1 MNKEKP
7 LNVLLLTIDALR
19 ADRTSLLGYNRPT
32 TPNLERL
39 AKNAIVCEQA
49 VSLSTF
55 TQSACLQLLTSTR
68 PLSCGGYDH
77 GAKGRPDTLF
87 KQLNDHGYRTTNLT
101 SLHWVNKYYGYGPGV
116 DEEVPLFGLNTFPGV
131 VIVMLRNTLIAY
143 EQGDIDEAAM
153 MSEAGPMM
161 KKFFADVTD
170 FCRWQINHADEI
182 RKGFPD
188 SSLVNADYDYLRVL
202 KLLERHNTSFQN
214 DPVAYVCRH
223 LVPTTKA
230 SDWAGQW
237 LMREWFYMRRPWRLI
252 SEAAHRASSWVL
264 RHVAPDLSK
273 ARDNRFKSYADAS
286 SLADRVI
293 RSLEEHD
300 HKQPF
305 CIWTH
310 FMDTHTPYVSGA
322 GRNWYKQTPDYLK
335 ALGYAARYA
344 PAMTFDTRPQRAED
358 HEGFSALYDAAVLST
373 DTEIGRVIDA
383 LDRLGLREKTL
394 VAISGDHG
402 EELGEHGSWGH
413 LFLLYEH
420 NTRVPMIFHHPSIA
434 ETRIDAQVST
444 MDFAPTITKI
454 LGIDPV
460 KDWEGSAI
468 TGDSDKE
475 DLMLMETFFGGNC
488 LFEQRPLYFAVR
500 SHELLY
506 MWKEYLDPSDK
517 ISPPGPELYNHSSDP
532 AQRNNIYRDNHPE
545 LSLFN
550 SKIAERMAEIPEVSD
565 QRIVDAFGEI
575 GQAAV
580 TQVRGSKSKL

>member
-19 ADRTSLLGYNRPT
+19 ADRTSLLGYDRPT
-32 TPNLERL
+32 TPTLERL

-68 PLSCGGYDH
+68 PLSYGGYDH

-170 FCRWQINHADEI
+170 FCRWQINHTDEI

-300 HKQPF
+300 HNQPF

-310 FMDTHTPYVSGA
+310 FMDTHAPYVSGA
-322 GRNWYKQTPDYLK
+322 GRYWYRQTPDYLK
-335 ALGYAARYA
+335 ALGHKAGYA
-344 PAMTFDTRPQRAED
+344 PAMTFDIRPKKPED
-358 HEGFSALYDAAVLST
+358 GEGFSALYDAAILST
-373 DTEIGRVIDA
+373 DTQIGRIMDA
-383 LDRLGLREKTL
+383 LDRLGLRENTL

-402 EELGEHGSWGH
+402 EELGEHGDWGH
-413 LFLLYEH
+413 FFLLYEH
-420 NTRVPMIFHHPSIA
+420 SIRVPMMFHLPSLNKIRIA
-434 ETRIDAQVST
+434 AQVST
-444 MDFAPTITKI
+444 LDFAPTITNI
-454 LGIDPV
+454 LGVDPAHG
-460 KDWEGSAI
+460 WEGE
-468 TGDSDKE
+468 DVLKE
-475 DLMLMETFFGGNC
+475 QDNNDLMVMETFYGGNC

-500 SHELLY
+500 SAEFLY

-517 ISPPGPELYNHSSDP
+517 FSPQGTELFDLRTDP
-532 AQRNNIYRDNHPE
+532 SQHNNIYRDDHPE
-545 LSLFN
+545 LPRFN
-550 SKIAERMAEIPEVSD
+550 RKIAERMADISEISD
-565 QRIVDAFGEI
+565 RRIVDAFGEI
-575 GQAAV
+575 GTDAIRQKRLAI
-580 TQVRGSKSKL
+580 